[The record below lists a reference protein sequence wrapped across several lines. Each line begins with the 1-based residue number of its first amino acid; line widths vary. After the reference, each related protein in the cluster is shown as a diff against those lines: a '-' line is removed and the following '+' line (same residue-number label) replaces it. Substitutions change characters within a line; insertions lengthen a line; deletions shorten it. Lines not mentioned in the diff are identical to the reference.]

1 MNNFGE
7 NNMER
12 LESGVNSRRS
22 LWNNDLAIIDQDLLT
37 FPDGSIYIGSWNNYL
52 EFTGEGTYTLTN
64 GRIYY
69 GIWNPINQIGIGTVT
84 FPGHTEQYEDFHR
97 MNIYNGSW
105 NNNLEFVEGSYTNV
119 DGTSYN
125 GVWNPDLSGKGTV
138 TVTSTLSR
146 GVYTGSWNNNFI
158 VTGQGIF
165 TLNNGIIYNG
175 EWDPINQ
182 IGIGT
187 INFPDGSIYT
197 GSWDSNLEII
207 GEGHWSE

>member
-12 LESGVNSRRS
+12 MGSYANSRRS
-22 LWNNDLAIIDQDLLT
+22 SWNNDLAVIDQDSLT
-37 FPDGSIYIGSWNNYL
+37 FPDGSIYRGSWNIYL
-52 EFTGEGTYTLTN
+52 EFTGQGTYTLTN
-64 GRIYY
+64 GKIYY
-69 GIWNPINQIGIGTVT
+69 GIWNPIIQIGIGTVT
-84 FPGHTEQYEDFHR
+84 FPGDMEKTEDVCR

-105 NNNLEFVEGSYTNV
+105 NNNLEFIEGTFTNE
-119 DGTSYN
+119 DGTSYS
-125 GVWNPDLSGKGTV
+125 GVWNPDKSGTGTI

-146 GVYTGSWNNNFI
+146 GVYTGSWNNNLI
-158 VTGQGIF
+158 VTGQATF

-187 INFPDGSIYT
+187 ITFTDGEIYT
-197 GSWDSNLEII
+197 GSWNSNLEII